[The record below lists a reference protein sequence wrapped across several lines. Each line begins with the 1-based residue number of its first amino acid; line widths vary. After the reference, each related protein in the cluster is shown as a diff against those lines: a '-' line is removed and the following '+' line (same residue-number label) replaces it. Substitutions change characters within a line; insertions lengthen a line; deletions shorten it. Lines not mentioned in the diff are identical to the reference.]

1 MTDEEIPEGRWARST
16 TRQRV
21 VVGTA
26 AVAGLALVAW
36 LAFGIFGV
44 HTLFVD
50 DKVDEANPFATTE
63 TTAAPADTT
72 PATTDDATVA
82 TTEAPVPEAAV
93 TTTATG
99 QFVDRSHPT
108 SGTASVITDG
118 DRTFLRF
125 EDFQTDNG
133 PDLNVYLSTAD
144 PQGSP
149 DDFIDL
155 GTLKGNIGDQNYEL
169 DADVDISEY
178 SSVFVLCVRF
188 SVAFGAAPLG

>member
-1 MTDEEIPEGRWARST
+1 MTDDEIPEGRWARST

-21 VVGTA
+21 IVAVAAVVGL
-26 AVAGLALVAW
+26 GLVAW

-63 TTAAPADTT
+63 TTEAPPDTTAAITEDTT
-72 PATTDDATVA
+72 PATTEQPEPVVA
-82 TTEAPVPEAAV
+82 
-93 TTTATG
+93 TTATG

-118 DRTFLRF
+118 ERTFLRF

-133 PDLNVYLSTAD
+133 PDLNVYLTTAD

-155 GTLKGNIGDQNYEL
+155 GALKGNIGDQNYEL
-169 DADVDISEY
+169 GPDVDVDEY
-178 SSVFVLCVRF
+178 STVFIWCVRF
-188 SVAFGAAPLG
+188 STAFGAAPLA